1 MMDPR
6 RQRSTWQ
13 IRSQSTVALAVLVLC
28 GCSLPEQGTDFASDV
43 PAERVNAAA
52 RAARDADRSKAREL
66 VDCLD
71 SSDPGLRLIAI
82 RTLAD
87 LNSGETF
94 GYQHAQPGSRQPEAM
109 KRWRAWADEQAAVN
123 PPGPA
128 EKATASK
135 TPGS

>member
-1 MMDPR
+1 MGSR
-6 RQRSTWQ
+6 RERPTSPTCFF
-13 IRSQSTVALAVLVLC
+13 SAAALTAVVLC

-87 LNSGETF
+87 LNNGETF

-109 KRWRAWADEQAAVN
+109 KRWRAWADEQSAAN
-123 PPGPA
+123 PPATGG
-128 EKATASK
+128 TASASK
-135 TPGS
+135 QAGS